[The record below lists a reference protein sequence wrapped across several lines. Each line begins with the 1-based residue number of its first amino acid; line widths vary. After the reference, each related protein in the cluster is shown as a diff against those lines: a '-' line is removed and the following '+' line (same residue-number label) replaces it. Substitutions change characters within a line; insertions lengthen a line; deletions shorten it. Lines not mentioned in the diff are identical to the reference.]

1 MHNKNNNAIIFNFR
15 LHRLI
20 FFVICLALLSLS
32 GCTNRSDNVLTNAA
46 ANSLHIKRLI
56 DYQHQLPDNHPDSIS
71 SLMHLDD
78 DLKKIVSEKFGDS
91 KHAKITVIG
100 LSDWLLD
107 KDQLAMSYDLSANL
121 TPQEAYNQRV
131 ANCLS
136 FSLLFYALSHHLG
149 VDMKLNYVD
158 IPNIWGQESPD
169 NLTLYRHV
177 NTVVRMPREYFIVD
191 LAIENYD
198 YGYPQKIV
206 SVEDVIARLHSNRVE
221 NIFTIMIEV
230 GPLGVDHIPRDTSN
244 LKEDVSAMVFDYCDP
259 SRSTN
264 YYKITSNT
272 LL

>member
-198 YGYPQKIV
+198 YGYPQEIV
-206 SVEDVIARLHSNRVE
+206 SVEDVIARLHSTRVE

-230 GPLGVDHIPRDTSN
+230 GPLGVDHIPRDT
-244 LKEDVSAMVFDYCDP
+244 KEDVSAMVFDYCDP